1 MFGIGFWIIFAIL
14 RWSFKKPRRIIFFP
28 RIISRFVIA
37 NVRRSR
43 LSKHIEG
50 QIPGVLAISPTMNCN
65 YNCIGCYSRDR
76 LTDEELS
83 TEELDK
89 LFTEAEHLGI
99 SSVVVTGGEPFL
111 RRDLIGLMEK
121 HKTLLFVVIT
131 NGSFFSPMLVRRIA
145 DSGNIIVL
153 ISIEGFEEDTD
164 KRRKD
169 GAYNTAVKAMRLM
182 STKDVLYGFA
192 ATNTC
197 RNFGTLSSDEF
208 IDKMISLGC
217 TLGFFTEYVPCGN
230 NPRYDWLMS
239 QSQRE
244 ELRRTVIKL
253 RKTKPIVIIQFPH
266 DEYGKDNICSA
277 AGKASFHINSKGD
290 VEPCPFSPYSCDN
303 VRNGGL
309 ELACKSK
316 FLKTIREHQELL
328 RRKDYACA
336 LFEHREEIEKLCENL
351 KGKKKMINYKGLS
364 IAYDAEH

>member
-217 TLGFFTEYVPCGN
+217 TLGFSPNMFHVE
-230 NPRYDWLMS
+230 
-239 QSQRE
+239 
-244 ELRRTVIKL
+244 
-253 RKTKPIVIIQFPH
+253 IIQ
-266 DEYGKDNICSA
+266 D
-277 AGKASFHINSKGD
+277 
-290 VEPCPFSPYSCDN
+290 
-303 VRNGGL
+303 
-309 ELACKSK
+309 
-316 FLKTIREHQELL
+316 
-328 RRKDYACA
+328 
-336 LFEHREEIEKLCENL
+336 
-351 KGKKKMINYKGLS
+351 MIG
-364 IAYDAEH
+364 